1 MYCACD
7 TSAVIGPVPP
17 RANARQGA
25 LSALKG
31 YSRLCS
37 LHDVFAEVETWTDRE
52 SRRESAIPQ
61 EIAAAAES
69 VKCSPFCL
77 LPVRYQ
83 LLCDGGAD
91 HVSRMRSRNFAD
103 GSDRRPDE

>member
-31 YSRLCS
+31 YSRLWS

-61 EIAAAAES
+61 EIAEKM
-69 VKCSPFCL
+69 VINE
-77 LPVRYQ
+77 VR
-83 LLCDGGAD
+83 LHSKTD
-91 HVSRMRSRNFAD
+91 
-103 GSDRRPDE
+103 DRRAVDPQQKFACWNEQARTA

>member
-61 EIAAAAES
+61 EIAEQM
-69 VKCSPFCL
+69 VINE
-77 LPVRYQ
+77 VR
-83 LLCDGGAD
+83 LHSKTD
-91 HVSRMRSRNFAD
+91 V
-103 GSDRRPDE
+103 P